1 MCPRWRRSS
10 PRYAACC
17 EASNGRG
24 VLGILVA
31 DIFADP
37 VPVLPRPGELIITDG
52 FLLSPGGCAA
62 NVAINLRLLN
72 RSVGV
77 VGKVGEDHFG
87 DFVIAELRQH
97 GIETEYIRRSAV
109 NPTSATA
116 IFNVHGEDRRYL
128 HCLGANRD
136 FGLADLDAKVFEQAR
151 ILYVGGYMAMP
162 AFKAA
167 ELAKLFCEAKSRGL
181 ITVLDVVI
189 PADIEDSLKQ
199 VIPALAYADYFLPND
214 DEAPPAYGDFR
225 APLEQARAL
234 CRYNAQGTVIITQGS
249 REARWLLGA
258 DRLSK
263 TPAFIMDLLVDES
276 GAGDAFAAGLIVGLL
291 EGWPLDANLQFAA
304 AVGASC
310 TRALGCSAGVF
321 RFDEAVAY
329 VKAHAVES
337 SGASRRASEKEHL
350 T

>member
-1 MCPRWRRSS
+1 MDVVC
-10 PRYAACC
+10 
-17 EASNGRG
+17 
-24 VLGILVA
+24 LGILVS
-31 DIFADP
+31 DVFAEP
-37 VPVLPRPGELIITDG
+37 VPALPRPGELKITDG

-62 NVAINLRLLN
+62 NVAVNLRRLN

-87 DFVIAELRQH
+87 DFVIAGLRQH
-97 GIETEYIRRSAV
+97 GIETEYIRRSAT
-109 NPTSATA
+109 NPTSATV
-116 IFNVHGEDRRYL
+116 ILNVHGEDRRYL

-136 FGLADLDAKVFEQAR
+136 FCLVDLDARVLEQAR

-162 AFKAA
+162 GFKAA
-167 ELAKLFCEAKSRGL
+167 ELADLFREAKSRGL

-189 PADIEDSLKQ
+189 PADVQDPAKH

-214 DEAPPAYGDFR
+214 DEARLLTGISE
-225 APLEQARAL
+225 PLEQARAL
-234 CRYNAQGTVIITQGS
+234 SCYNAQGTVIITLGS
-249 REARWLLGA
+249 RGSLALRGQQIFE
-258 DRLSK
+258 
-263 TPAFIMDLLVDES
+263 TPPFIMHSVDES

-291 EGWPLDANLQFAA
+291 DGWPLDACLQFAS

-337 SGASRRASEKEHL
+337 PGARRRASENS

>member
-1 MCPRWRRSS
+1 MDVVC
-10 PRYAACC
+10 
-17 EASNGRG
+17 
-24 VLGILVA
+24 LGILVS

-97 GIETEYIRRSAV
+97 GIETEYIRRSSV
-109 NPTSATA
+109 NSTSATA
-116 IFNVHGEDRRYL
+116 ILNVHGEDRRYL

-136 FGLADLDAKVFEQAR
+136 FGLADLDAKVLEQAR

-167 ELAKLFCEAKSRGL
+167 ELANLFCEAKSRGL

-189 PADIEDSLKQ
+189 PAGIEDPLKQ

-214 DEAPPAYGDFR
+214 DEARLLTGISE
-225 APLEQARAL
+225 PLEQARAL
-234 CRYNAQGTVIITQGS
+234 SRYNAQGTVIITQGS
-249 REARWLLGA
+249 RGSLALRGRQVIE
-258 DRLSK
+258 
-263 TPAFIMDLLVDES
+263 TPAFIMDSVDES

-310 TRALGCSAGVF
+310 TRALGCSTGVF

-329 VKAHAVES
+329 IKTHAVES